1 MLFESDSDNFDSE
14 EEKLEFVLDVAVSD
28 NEAET
33 VVLIVEDNSVFWD
46 MDVWTS
52 SALSL
57 KAAAPEG
64 VNS

>member
-33 VVLIVEDNSVFWD
+33 VVLIVEDNSVF
-46 MDVWTS
+46 
-52 SALSL
+52 
-57 KAAAPEG
+57 
-64 VNS
+64 